1 MLASYTTYFP
11 ALFITYITIS
21 RYLGFILIMQHEAD
35 VVANADLFIF
45 YAINQNIDINK
56 MIQ

>member
-1 MLASYTTYFP
+1 
-11 ALFITYITIS
+11 
-21 RYLGFILIMQHEAD
+21 MQHEAD